1 MSLAMQP
8 TAGTTQL
15 MQRLGLKFL
24 ATPFG
29 GAVYANVEKSGNSLR
44 LKSLLPPNTM
54 FQFTL
59 HDVSG
64 GFYPITEWPLGYKPG
79 QLMVFSNQ
87 HNNVQGGKPLL
98 VKNATTKSFGADD
111 LFEKVQGS
119 YTFTKAF
126 ATDATVAITLQN
138 SGQQFVQEAL
148 RYKGKVS
155 TSFNLA
161 PADGG
166 FAKLSLN
173 GAVEKTLYV
182 LPLTTPANT
191 LGIVEIVYKT
201 NLPASHQFLTPTGIV
216 NSKTYAIPFLA
227 AMAMWRYK
235 VKRQFND
242 AITSVSVEKDNP
254 DAIAFSTE
262 AGSEVGSFIST
273 SNNALPL
280 RQQPITG
287 IALKNQAQ
295 KIIIPHLPNPN
306 LQQIVA
312 HADGTR
318 YAEMLITI

>member
-1 MSLAMQP
+1 
-8 TAGTTQL
+8 
-15 MQRLGLKFL
+15 
-24 ATPFG
+24 
-29 GAVYANVEKSGNSLR
+29 
-44 LKSLLPPNTM
+44 
-54 FQFTL
+54 
-59 HDVSG
+59 
-64 GFYPITEWPLGYKPG
+64 
-79 QLMVFSNQ
+79 
-87 HNNVQGGKPLL
+87 
-98 VKNATTKSFGADD
+98 
-111 LFEKVQGS
+111 
-119 YTFTKAF
+119 
-126 ATDATVAITLQN
+126 
-138 SGQQFVQEAL
+138 
-148 RYKGKVS
+148 
-155 TSFNLA
+155 LA

-166 FAKLSLN
+166 FAELSLN

-191 LGIVEIVYKT
+191 LGIIEIVYKT
-201 NLPASHQFLTPTGIV
+201 NLPASHQFLTPSGIV
-216 NSKTYAIPFLA
+216 NAKTYAIPFLA